1 MSEVQ
6 LRKPRGRGT
15 SVVDLDRERERRLFY
30 RYRRFGDATARAQL
44 IERFL
49 PLAHHLACRYRRGND
64 PVDDLVQVAS
74 VGLVKAVDRF
84 DPSRGTAFSS
94 YAVPTIVGELKRYF
108 RDAGWALR
116 VPRAMQ
122 ERALLVNAA
131 VARLSRQL
139 GRSPAPREIAEATGL
154 TPEEVAEAIET
165 AVAAR
170 PTSLDGG
177 REGDDQAGTAPGDPL
192 GREDDGYALVEDRDA
207 VARGLS
213 AMSEQQQTVIRL
225 RFGEELT
232 QSQIAARVG
241 ISQMQVSRVL
251 RRTIDGVRASAEAPP
266 PNLAPSAPAAAARV
280 LV

>member
-1 MSEVQ
+1 
-6 LRKPRGRGT
+6 
-15 SVVDLDRERERRLFY
+15 VDLDRERERRLFY